1 MRHYGTLN
9 YEKAKAIFATARWPS
24 YGKPIANNT
33 RIFRR
38 RNDWDTTAKA
48 SPGLKD
54 SYAVRLHYTDVVE
67 FLQNGNVILRSGG
80 WHTVT
85 TCSRINIYAPCS
97 LYSHRET
104 QTWTVTYQGVS
115 YVFKDD
121 MELLPDGKVKFH
133 GGLLEKY
140 LEKVRRAKK
149 KLAEKRREAK
159 KKLAEKR
166 RKERAKQRKEVRF
179 EQKAEGFI
187 DKFIKKIFAGK
198 ILEPKKS
205 RETGTNVRRYLK
217 DKNFSPALLLRAM
230 DERDAYLGSYQVLGV
245 FWGHYNEDEKA
256 NIMGLWEKVA
266 RNNIKKVLTE
276 YIMEKI

>member
-38 RNDWDTTAKA
+38 YDGFDTPAGVYNRTE
-48 SPGLKD
+48 D
-54 SYAVRLHYTDVVE
+54 SYAVQLHLTDVVE
-67 FLQNGNVILRSGG
+67 FKKNGNVILRSGG

-85 TCSRINIYAPCS
+85 TNSRINAYAPCH
-97 LYSHRET
+97 LYSHRGI
-104 QTWTVTYQGVS
+104 WVVDYQGGS
-115 YVFKDD
+115 YLFNDE
-121 MELLPDGKVKFH
+121 MELRPNGRVKNH
-133 GGLLEKY
+133 GTPCATLEKY
-140 LEKVRRAKK
+140 LEEIRILNKK
-149 KLAEKRREAK
+149 H
-159 KKLAEKR
+159 AEKR
-166 RKERAKQRKEVRF
+166 RKERARQRKEAKF
-179 EQKAEGFI
+179 KEKAEGFVE
-187 DKFIKKIFAGK
+187 KFIEKIFAGK
-198 ILEPKKS
+198 ILEPKTS
-205 RETGTNVRRYLK
+205 ETGTRVKHYI
-217 DKNFSPALLLRAM
+217 KNKIFSPALLLRAM

-276 YIMEKI
+276 YIMEKL